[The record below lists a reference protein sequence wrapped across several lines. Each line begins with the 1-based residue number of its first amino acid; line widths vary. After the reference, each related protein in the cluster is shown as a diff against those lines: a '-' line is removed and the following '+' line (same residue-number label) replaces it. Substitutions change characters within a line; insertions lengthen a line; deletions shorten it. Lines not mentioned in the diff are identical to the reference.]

1 MQGAI
6 KFILF
11 TFLFIWGLYDYIYM
25 EVPNYLILPAYV
37 LGFLRPFCF
46 NLVLALF
53 VFLVFYAAFNKE
65 YIGGADVKG
74 APLLPL
80 ILGLDGYL
88 VILFSLLMVL
98 LLKIFKKRKEL
109 PYLTI
114 LSISYIIYM
123 LIGLVK

>member
-1 MQGAI
+1 MEGVI

-37 LGFLRPFCF
+37 LGFLRPSLL

-53 VFLVFYAAFNKE
+53 VFFVFYVAFLKS

-88 VILFSLLMVL
+88 VILFSLLMVV
-98 LLKIFKKRKEL
+98 LLKIFRRRKEL

-114 LSISYIIYM
+114 LSIIYIIYM
-123 LIGLVK
+123 LVGLVK